1 VVYIDI
7 GNTFVK
13 IASHTGDMTG
23 NVLDSGQSAD
33 MDEWYVHLR
42 ARHGK
47 LDDIITILNSEVL
60 AAMPVL
66 ACSVVPSVRTRLE
79 QALPDRIYFIDRSMI
94 PAALLDYETP
104 DTLGMDRFIACY
116 GAWDRS
122 GRNTD
127 VVVVDAG
134 TATTLD
140 LMSADGVFRG
150 GVIAPGLQVMEYGF
164 ARLAPALPEV
174 PRTIPSHWPPKSTT
188 QALKW
193 GITGSYLGLIR
204 AHLTH
209 YQHEYPKLKLWITGG
224 DAQILT
230 QMRGLSMHYHP
241 NLVFEG
247 LRAWKQTYIDART

>member
-1 VVYIDI
+1 MFW
-7 GNTFVK
+7 TR
-13 IASHTGDMTG
+13 
-23 NVLDSGQSAD
+23 GQSAAWMNGMCIFESRVSREGWMISIND
-33 MDEWYVHLR
+33 LKA
-42 ARHGK
+42 ARCLACHGLK
-47 LDDIITILNSEVL
+47 WS
-60 AAMPVL
+60 
-66 ACSVVPSVRTRLE
+66 CSVVSIRPSNLRLE
-79 QALPDRIYFIDRSMI
+79 TGPCRNRIYFYRPQYDSAPRLARLMR
-94 PAALLDYETP
+94 AP